1 MLTPQEV
8 ACDFIPAFFERLA
21 SKPAELAEMYGPQS
35 TLVIVDF
42 ENGTTEA
49 TGAEIP
55 QTIEQWASILQ
66 GCALT
71 VESYLAAPLYSGV
84 NVYVTMK
91 AESSAAWHYFHFV
104 TTLESY
110 SAGAY
115 GPEAYYIRHQ
125 IMMRPGAAE
134 KEQPAVQLTPEPEQ
148 KVEESLLQE
157 TAVENSVEAAVEQQ
171 EEEVEEPAVDV
182 KRPAAAERTPT
193 TVEPTTTTT
202 TTTTTPTATT
212 TTTTTTTNNN
222 TAAPTNNVATQRTPA
237 APKSWA
243 SLASSA
249 PKGEPRQPLKVT
261 SHENGV
267 SNETVEAPSAKSVQ
281 KEEQQVPSPK
291 TQTKAPCAPAQA
303 IGDRLMF
310 NIDHAVSDED
320 IKSALGR
327 LAANIVSLRNNS
339 ANGHVFIDFSDK
351 EKVLDTLK
359 ANPPMIGTRKTR
371 VNIYRQRTRQ

>member
-8 ACDFIPAFFERLA
+8 ACNFIPAFFERLV

-35 TLVIVDF
+35 TLVVVDF
-42 ENGTTEA
+42 ENGTTEV

-55 QTIEQWASILQ
+55 QTVEQWASILR
-66 GCALT
+66 GYELT
-71 VESYLAAPLYSGV
+71 VENYLAAPVYGGV
-84 NVYVTMK
+84 NMYVTMK
-91 AESSAAWHYFHFV
+91 AESNVAWHYFHFV

-115 GPEAYYIRHQ
+115 GAEAYYIRHQ
-125 IMMRPGAAE
+125 IIMRPGAAE
-134 KEQPAVQLTPEPEQ
+134 KEQTVVEHTPEPEH

-157 TAVENSVEAAVEQQ
+157 PAVENPVEAAVEQQ
-171 EEEVEEPAVDV
+171 NEEEVVESAVDTNAT
-182 KRPAAAERTPT
+182 AATEL
-193 TVEPTTTTT
+193 
-202 TTTTTPTATT
+202 TTPTPTPAATT
-212 TTTTTTTNNN
+212 TTNDNSN
-222 TAAPTNNVATQRTPA
+222 TAAPQRTPA

-249 PKGEPRQPLKVT
+249 PKGEQRQPLKVT

-267 SNETVEAPSAKSVQ
+267 NNETVEAPSAKSAQ
-281 KEEQQVPSPK
+281 QQEQQAPSPK
-291 TQTKAPCAPAQA
+291 THTKAPRAPTQA

-310 NIDHAVSDED
+310 NIDYAVSDED
-320 IKSALGR
+320 IKVAFGR
-327 LAANIVSLRNNS
+327 VAANIVSLRNNS

-351 EKVLDTLK
+351 EKVFDTLK
-359 ANPPMIGTRKTR
+359 SNPPMVGARKTR